1 MPDFVRVASL
11 DQIPPGEVLTVEVNG
26 KEVCLANV
34 DGTIYAIG
42 NECTHQGGP
51 LGEGVL
57 MGDTIECPWHAGQF
71 NVKSGQ
77 VVSPPPGEPVPTYE
91 VQVEGNDVKVA
102 AS

>member
-77 VVSPPPGEPVPTYE
+77 VVSPPPGEPVATYQ

-102 AS
+102 LS